1 MTFLGDSLIAKWDVA
16 ESFPEW
22 ITENLGKSG
31 CSVTYLDNYAGKM
44 QGKDITILVGTNDMK
59 RLTESSIDKYELD
72 YLNTILSLQAS
83 HIYLFSILPRRPA
96 PSDPAIN
103 SRIKSFNSAIRER
116 IKQYP
121 TITYIDV
128 YDDFIED
135 SHVIAS
141 LYEPDRLHINN
152 SGYAIL
158 KEKLITAIQQ

>member
-16 ESFPEW
+16 EAFPGW

-31 CSVTYLDNYAGKM
+31 CSVTYLDNYAGNM
-44 QGKDITILVGTNDMK
+44 QGKDITILVGTNDMN

-72 YLNTILSLQAS
+72 YLNTMLSLQAS
-83 HIYLFSILPRRPA
+83 HIYLFSILPRRPD

-103 SRIKSFNSAIRER
+103 SRIKNFNSDIRER

-121 TITYIDV
+121 TITYIDA

-135 SHVIAS
+135 SLIIAS
-141 LYEPDRLHINN
+141 LFEPDCLHINN

-158 KEKLITAIQQ
+158 KEKLISAIQQ